1 MGYYSIVIVI
11 ISVIILLA
19 VMISLA
25 LYISANNYI
34 KKHSSEIYEKNEPLS
49 SECRDLASFLLKQQ
63 STFKRYLA
71 ENGLTQTY
79 NCSNSVLSN
88 AENNPIK
95 YLIKYSDLDY
105 DIQCLE
111 ELDFCETFSEKLGI
125 FYEKT
130 DELYKQVSK
139 TIPNRVCIFLPKEK
153 FFVKI
158 CNIDL
163 SFFPQSYPVFRF
175 LYISPAGK
183 SQREYKILIT
193 TDVIKEIKSE
203 LSRKLNKYSHAKV
216 QRNTMTNDLRNAIKK
231 RDNYTCCICGN
242 SIYKEPNLLLEVDHI
257 VPISKGGKTEADNLQ
272 TLCWRCNREKSNN

>member
-19 VMISLA
+19 VMISLT

-49 SECRDLASFLLKQQ
+49 SECRNLASFLLKQQ

-79 NCSNSVLSN
+79 KCSNSVLSN

-95 YLIKYSDLDY
+95 YLIKYSNLDY
-105 DIQCLE
+105 DIECLE
-111 ELDFCETFSEKLGI
+111 ELDFCEIFSEKLGI
-125 FYEKT
+125 FYEKA

-163 SFFPQSYPVFRF
+163 SFLPQSYPVFRF

-183 SQREYKILIT
+183 NQREYKISIT
-193 TDVIKEIKSE
+193 TDVIKELKSE
-203 LSRKLNKYSHAKV
+203 LSSKLCK
-216 QRNTMTNDLRNAIKK
+216 NAKK
-231 RDNYTCCICGN
+231 RND
-242 SIYKEPNLLLEVDHI
+242 K
-257 VPISKGGKTEADNLQ
+257 
-272 TLCWRCNREKSNN
+272 